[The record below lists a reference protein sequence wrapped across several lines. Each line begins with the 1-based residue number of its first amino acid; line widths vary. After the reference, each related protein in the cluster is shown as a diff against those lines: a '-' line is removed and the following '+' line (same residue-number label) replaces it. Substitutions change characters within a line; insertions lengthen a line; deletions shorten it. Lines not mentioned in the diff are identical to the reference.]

1 MNFETFL
8 LMRQE
13 LVLIAIVLILL
24 IAEIFTNDKQKGI
37 ISPLAIVLFAIHTVV
52 GFLPQE
58 YGSIFGGMYNTSP
71 LITTM
76 KSILNIGVLII
87 LFQTHKWITG
97 DLQKSKVSEFY
108 IVLLSTLVGMFYMV
122 SASDF
127 LMFYIGLETATIPL
141 AALAAFDRYKN
152 KSAEAGIKLI
162 LSSALSSGILLFG
175 ISMLYGTT
183 GSVYFKEI
191 APLVSSADSLQILA
205 IIFFFA
211 GMAFK
216 ISLVPFHLW
225 TADVYEGA
233 PVNITSYLSV
243 ISKGAA
249 VFIFTIILFTVF
261 RTVAPMWKEMM
272 YIIAVLTM
280 TIGNLFALR
289 QKDMKRFLAFSSIAQ
304 AGFILLGILPGTA
317 LGMATVVYYVLVY
330 IFSNLA
336 AFGVISIISAATGK
350 ENMEDYNGLYATN
363 PKLSLGLTLAL
374 FSLAGIPPVA
384 GFFGKFFL
392 FTALAQQGT
401 AHQAYYW
408 LLLIALLN
416 TIISLYYY
424 LMPVKAMFI
433 NKSETPIAYFKTDW
447 VSKIGITICIVGMV
461 VVGFAS
467 SIFESI
473 LNICFG
479 I

>member
-1 MNFETFL
+1 MNFENFL

-13 LVLIAIVLILL
+13 LVLIGIVLIVL
-24 IAEIFTNDKQKGI
+24 ITEIFTDKDQKGI
-37 ISPLAIVLFAIHTVV
+37 ITPLAITLFAIHTII
-52 GFLPQE
+52 GFLPLAE
-58 YGSIFGGMYNTSP
+58 GSIFGGSFNTSA
-71 LITTM
+71 LINTM
-76 KSILNIGVLII
+76 KNVLNLGVLII
-87 LFQTHKWITG
+87 LIQSSFWLNQET
-97 DLQKSKVSEFY
+97 QKSKVSEFY
-108 IVLLSTLVGMFYMV
+108 LVLLSTLVGMFYMI
-122 SASDF
+122 SSGDF

-162 LSSALSSGILLFG
+162 LSSALSSGILLYG
-175 ISMLYGTT
+175 ISMIYGTT
-183 GSVYFKEI
+183 GSVYFKDV
-191 APLVSSADSLQILA
+191 APMISPTNALQILA
-205 IIFFFA
+205 FIFYFS

-216 ISLVPFHLW
+216 MSLVPFHLW

-261 RTVAPMWKEMM
+261 RVLAPMWQDV
-272 YIIAVLTM
+272 IWVIAVLTM

-289 QKDMKRFLAFSSIAQ
+289 QKNMKRFLAFSSIAQ
-304 AGFILLGILPGTA
+304 AGFIILGVLSGTA
-317 LGMATVVYYVLVY
+317 MGMATVVYYVLVY

-336 AFGVISIISAATGK
+336 AFGVVSVISATTGK
-350 ENMEDYNGLYATN
+350 DNMEEYNGLYATN
-363 PKLSLGLTLAL
+363 PKLSWALTIAL

-392 FTALAQQGT
+392 FTAAAEKGF
-401 AHQAYYW
+401 YW
-408 LLLIALLN
+408 IVLIALLN

-433 NKSETPIAYFKTDW
+433 NKNEAPIVAFKSDIM
-447 VSKIGITICIVGMV
+447 SKAGIIICLVGMLV
-461 VVGFAS
+461 IGLAS
-467 SIFESI
+467 PIYESI
-473 LNICFG
+473 LKVCFG